1 MLSRRN
7 LLGVLGGMVGVP
19 ARNSAQVRG
28 RRPPNVVLIVADYM
42 GYGDTEPYGAK
53 DVRTP
58 NLKRLAQEG
67 VRLTDAYASAPIC
80 APSRDGLLT
89 GRYQQ
94 RFGVERTLLEPTVRE
109 SRRPRARSLNS

>member
-7 LLGVLGGMVGVP
+7 LLGALGGMAGVP
-19 ARNSAQVRG
+19 ALNSAQVRG
-28 RRPPNVVLIVADYM
+28 QRPPNVVLIVADYM
-42 GYGDTEPYGAK
+42 GYGDTEPYGAT

-80 APSRDGLLT
+80 TPSRAALLT
-89 GRYQQ
+89 GRYQH
-94 RFGVERTLLEPTVRE
+94 RFGVETNLGP
-109 SRRPRARSLNS
+109 